1 MTTQLEIQYISHFD
15 KFITFL
21 FGEKNINDPE
31 QRIYNKLLQLEGEE
45 LKKWMDTKLKRY
57 ITGKEMY
64 YPDYQGE
71 NFEGIK
77 GIRLFN
83 RWYKCHLE
91 YETDGMMCVEEI
103 YANCAEEYSI
113 LREKVRTYQKETLG
127 YLRRTFCEVEF
138 ISNYLEM
145 LVMTKTAEDLKSY
158 IIQLVEPI
166 EIR

>member
-1 MTTQLEIQYISHFD
+1 MESRIIYLNEQFISY
-15 KFITFL
+15 L
-21 FGEKNINDPE
+21 FGNENDYDPE
-31 QRIYNKLLQLEGEE
+31 QRIYNKLLQMEGEE
-45 LKKWMDTKLKRY
+45 LKNWIDTKLKKY
-57 ITGKEMY
+57 ITGKEIY

-77 GIRLFN
+77 GICLFI

-91 YETDGMMCVEEI
+91 YETDGIMCVEEI
-103 YANCAEEYSI
+103 YKNCDEEYFI

-145 LVMTKTAEDLKSY
+145 LVMTKTAEDLKAY